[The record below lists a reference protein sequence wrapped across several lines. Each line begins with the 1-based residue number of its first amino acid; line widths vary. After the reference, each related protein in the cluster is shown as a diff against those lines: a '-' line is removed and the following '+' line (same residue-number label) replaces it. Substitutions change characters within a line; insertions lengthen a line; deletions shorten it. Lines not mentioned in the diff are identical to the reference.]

1 MSKGWPKDSL
11 LLESCSSSQC
21 PLKTEDYEGE
31 GTVEGWPKD
40 LVSMILLP
48 PSHRLLWG
56 RKKKERIP

>member
-40 LVSMILLP
+40 SLSMVL
-48 PSHRLLWG
+48 
-56 RKKKERIP
+56 